1 MLFFLILTNA
11 LMIAIFIITYRAL
24 PPEIP
29 LFYNFSW
36 GESRLGHP
44 LNLSI
49 IIILMDIFF
58 VLTST
63 ILKRYYL
70 NDEFIKKIIQI
81 IQLIYITISFVAFIR
96 IIWFSI

>member
-1 MLFFLILTNA
+1 
-11 LMIAIFIITYRAL
+11 
-24 PPEIP
+24 
-29 LFYNFSW
+29 
-36 GESRLGHP
+36 
-44 LNLSI
+44 
-49 IIILMDIFF
+49 LMDIFF

>member
-49 IIILMDIFF
+49 IIILMNILF
-58 VLTST
+58 VLTT
-63 ILKRYYL
+63 MILKRYYL
-70 NDEFIKKIIQI
+70 NDAFIKRIIQI
-81 IQLIYITISFVAFIR
+81 IQLIFITISFIAFIR

>member
-24 PPEIP
+24 PPEVPI
-29 LFYNFSW
+29 FYNYSW
-36 GESRLGHP
+36 GESRLAHP

-49 IIILMDIFF
+49 IIILMNIFF
-58 VLTST
+58 VLTT
-63 ILKRYYL
+63 MILKRYYL
-70 NDEFIKKIIQI
+70 NDAFIKRIVQI
-81 IQLIYITISFVAFIR
+81 TQLIYITISFIAFIR